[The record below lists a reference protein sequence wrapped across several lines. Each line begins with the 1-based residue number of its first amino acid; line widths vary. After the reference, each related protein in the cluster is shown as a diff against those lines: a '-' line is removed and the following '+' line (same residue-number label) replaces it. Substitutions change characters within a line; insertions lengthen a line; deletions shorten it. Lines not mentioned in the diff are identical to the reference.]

1 MRRRRG
7 RLLDPEEVA
16 LWRHVTRNVKPL
28 SGRDE
33 PADPPAAPAPV
44 PEPEPVGTPP
54 AKAVATRS
62 TKAPAKPVAP
72 KLAPLAPLDRRQRLK
87 LRRGTEPV
95 EASLDLHGMRQSEA
109 HASLVGFLQRAQ
121 RADLRLVVIITGKGG
136 ARFEAGAGDLFA
148 ERGILR
154 RVVPQW
160 LAAAD
165 LRSVVLG
172 YGEAGREHG
181 GAGALYVRLRR
192 RREARS

>member
-16 LWRHVTRNVKPL
+16 LWRHVTRSVKPL
-28 SGRDE
+28 PGRDE
-33 PADPPAAPAPV
+33 PADPPDAPAPV
-44 PEPEPVGTPP
+44 PVGEQPP
-54 AKAVATRS
+54 KAVA
-62 TKAPAKPVAP
+62 AKPPKAAAKPAAP

-95 EASLDLHGMRQSEA
+95 EASLDLHGMRQAEA
-109 HASLVGFLQRAQ
+109 HSSLVGFLQRAQ
-121 RADLRLVVIITGKGG
+121 RANLRLVVVITGKGG
-136 ARFEAGAGDLFA
+136 ARFEAGDGDLFA

-165 LRSVVLG
+165 LRTVVLG

-192 RREARS
+192 RREARP

>member
-16 LWRHVTRNVKPL
+16 LWRHVTRSVKPL
-28 SGRDE
+28 PGRDE
-33 PADPPAAPAPV
+33 LPEPLVSSPPAPDPAPDQPTAETAVGSLAKKPKKPAAP
-44 PEPEPVGTPP
+44 
-54 AKAVATRS
+54 R
-62 TKAPAKPVAP
+62 
-72 KLAPLAPLDRRQRLK
+72 LAPLAPLDRRQRVR

-95 EASLDLHGMRQSEA
+95 EASLDLHGMRQAEA

-121 RADLRLVVIITGKGG
+121 RANLRLVVVITGKGG
-136 ARFEAGAGDLFA
+136 ARFEAGDGDLFA

-192 RREARS
+192 RREAGP

>member
-1 MRRRRG
+1 
-7 RLLDPEEVA
+7 LLDPEEVA

-33 PADPPAAPAPV
+33 PTAPPEAPAPV
-44 PEPEPVGTPP
+44 PEPAAEQP
-54 AKAVATRS
+54 AKAVAPKS
-62 TKAPAKPVAP
+62 PKASAKPVAP

-95 EASLDLHGMRQSEA
+95 EASLDLHGMRQAEA

-136 ARFEAGAGDLFA
+136 AGFEAGDGDLFA

-154 RVVPQW
+154 RIVPQW

-165 LRSVVLG
+165 LRAVVLG

-192 RREARS
+192 RREPRP